1 MFQPFLIAAESDL
14 SAEFN
19 YLRQLPKAELHLH
32 LGGAYPLNYLLSIAT
47 PQQGEELKMALDL
60 IAKRVAYRD
69 VFRFFQIVS
78 QIIDT
83 EEKVQKGTESLCH
96 ALQEDRV
103 TYAEIRTGLK
113 NLGHGYE
120 AYLNAVLNGI
130 RQGTSPAFQAN
141 LLLSF
146 QRNSSP
152 EVAKTTV
159 DLALKY
165 RSFGIIGIDI
175 SGDSCVGQIERIM
188 PDLLRA
194 KEEGLSI
201 VLHIGESQNE
211 INQLYLLESLHP
223 NRIGHG
229 VHLSEDAKEWI
240 KQHRIPLEVCLTS
253 SVLVEMIDQPNAHPG
268 IHYFQQGYPIVLCTD
283 DPLLFSTT
291 LSQEFLIAHKLG
303 FSLEELT
310 KIAQNS
316 FQHALNCPPKEDPR
330 QDSGNE
336 IKLAPN

>member
-141 LLLSF
+141 LLLSL

-165 RSFGIIGIDI
+165 RSFGHI
-175 SGDSCVGQIERIM
+175 S
-188 PDLLRA
+188 
-194 KEEGLSI
+194 
-201 VLHIGESQNE
+201 
-211 INQLYLLESLHP
+211 
-223 NRIGHG
+223 
-229 VHLSEDAKEWI
+229 
-240 KQHRIPLEVCLTS
+240 
-253 SVLVEMIDQPNAHPG
+253 
-268 IHYFQQGYPIVLCTD
+268 
-283 DPLLFSTT
+283 
-291 LSQEFLIAHKLG
+291 
-303 FSLEELT
+303 
-310 KIAQNS
+310 
-316 FQHALNCPPKEDPR
+316 
-330 QDSGNE
+330 
-336 IKLAPN
+336 